1 MNISSKVAR
10 LIDEIKNDRNQGASQ
25 LARQAMSVM
34 KVAAERSQAD
44 SVEHFLEELKGVG
57 EGLTAARPAMAP
69 IFNIVNRYLDSLS
82 PVSSDQGVDYLKS
95 LAVSKADELARVSL
109 QAIAEITS
117 CGLGL
122 ITEGDKIMTHS
133 YSSTVMAVLEET
145 VAEGRHI
152 EVIATRSG
160 AGGTG
165 QRIARELGKLGMKVT
180 FIDDTAAGL
189 YVSSANKVMVGADR
203 VCADGGVVNGVG
215 TYPLALTAQ
224 KAEVPFYVLCETLK
238 FDHRMRSEEVDFEE
252 KESSEVAGKGKLPS
266 KVSVKNPYFDLTPLE
281 LVTGIVTENGLLAPE
296 GVTGYIRRLLFGS
309 GSRRL
314 A

>member
-1 MNISSKVAR
+1 MNISPKISR
-10 LIDEIKNDRNQGASQ
+10 LIDEIKNDKTQGASQ
-25 LARQAMSVM
+25 LARQAMAVL
-34 KVAAERSQAD
+34 KVAAEHSQAD

-57 EGLTAARPAMAP
+57 EGLMAARPAMAP
-69 IFNIVNRYLDSLS
+69 IFNVVNRYLGALSLVS
-82 PVSSDQGVDYLKS
+82 PDQGVGYLKG

-122 ITEGDKIMTHS
+122 IAEGDKIMTHS
-133 YSSTVMAVLEET
+133 YSSTVMAVLEEAP
-145 VAEGRHI
+145 AEGKHI

-165 QRIARELGKLGMKVT
+165 QRIAQELGRQGMKVT

-189 YVSSANKVMVGADR
+189 YVSSANKVMVGTDR
-203 VCADGGVVNGVG
+203 VCADGTIVNGVG
-215 TYPLALTAQ
+215 TYPLALAAQ
-224 KAEVPFYVLCETLK
+224 KAAVPFYVLCETLK
-238 FDHRMRSEEVDFEE
+238 FDHRMRSDEVDLEE
-252 KESSEVAGKGKLPS
+252 KEPSEVIGRAKLPPP
-266 KVSVKNPYFDLTPLE
+266 VSVKNPYFDLTPLE

-296 GVTGYIRRLLFGS
+296 GVTGYIKRLLS
-309 GSRRL
+309 AKL

>member
-1 MNISSKVAR
+1 VNISHKITR
-10 LIDEIKNDRNQGASQ
+10 LIDEIKNDKTQGASQ
-25 LARQAMSVM
+25 LARQAMAVM

-69 IFNIVNRYLDSLS
+69 IFNIVNRYLNSLS
-82 PVSSDQGVDYLKS
+82 PVSPDKGMDYLKS

-122 ITEGDKIMTHS
+122 ISEGDKIMTHS
-133 YSSTVMAVLEET
+133 YSSTVMAVLGEAP
-145 VAEGRHI
+145 AESRHI
-152 EVIATRSG
+152 EVIVTRSG

-180 FIDDTAAGL
+180 FIDDTAVGL

-215 TYPLALTAQ
+215 TYPLALAAQ
-224 KAEVPFYVLCETLK
+224 KAAVPFYVLCETLK
-238 FDHRMRSEEVDFEE
+238 FDHRTRSDEVDFEE
-252 KESSEVAGKGKLPS
+252 KEPSEVIGKGKLPPL
-266 KVSVKNPYFDLTPLE
+266 VSVKNPYFDLTPLE

-296 GVTGYIRRLLFGS
+296 GVTGYIRRLLFGN
-309 GSRRL
+309 SR
-314 A
+314 